1 MEFKWA
7 ECDFIDLVESKMG
20 YSTGFAMFIFDAI
33 VDELGEDFVHYN
45 GGHKYFHVEMDKE
58 YFDMKI
64 QNIDKLLAECLEKYV
79 AECQNN
85 GQTVDAVEI
94 TNILLTIGN
103 FDSMKFYNTL
113 NTSLED
119 WGYWDNRKKEKT
131 K

>member
-1 MEFKWA
+1 MTEETNTFMPIWMKN
-7 ECDFIDLVESKMG
+7 I
-20 YSTGFAMFIFDAI
+20 
-33 VDELGEDFVHYN
+33 
-45 GGHKYFHVEMDKE
+45 
-58 YFDMKI
+58 FDMKM

-113 NTSLED
+113 NTGLED
-119 WGYWDNRKKEKT
+119 WGYWGNRKREKT